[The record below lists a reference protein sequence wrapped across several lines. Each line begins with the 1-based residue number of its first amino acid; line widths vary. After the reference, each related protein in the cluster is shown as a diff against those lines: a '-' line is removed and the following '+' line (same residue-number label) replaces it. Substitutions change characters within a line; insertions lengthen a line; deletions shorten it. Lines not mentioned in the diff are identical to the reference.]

1 MAENSPPPLIE
12 WDDSLLVGE
21 TTIDEQ
27 HKLLAEQLNRLH
39 ASLVHH
45 AQLEEVVAL
54 LKAVLQHIEIHFAY
68 EERLMTS
75 IGYKNMNSH
84 LALHAHLLEDLRS
97 VIRDVA
103 SRRYEE
109 LEEMLENYLKFWL
122 LDHIQ
127 HVDKPLGLELKKS
140 MA

>member
-1 MAENSPPPLIE
+1 MAENSPPQLIE

-21 TTIDEQ
+21 PTIDDQ
-27 HKLLAEQLNRLH
+27 HRILADQLNLLH
-39 ASLVHH
+39 ASLISRT
-45 AQLEEVVAL
+45 QLDEVVAL

-68 EERLMTS
+68 EERLMTA

-109 LEEMLENYLKFWL
+109 LEELLENYLKFWL

-127 HVDKPLGLELKKS
+127 HVDKPLGQELKKVN
-140 MA
+140 